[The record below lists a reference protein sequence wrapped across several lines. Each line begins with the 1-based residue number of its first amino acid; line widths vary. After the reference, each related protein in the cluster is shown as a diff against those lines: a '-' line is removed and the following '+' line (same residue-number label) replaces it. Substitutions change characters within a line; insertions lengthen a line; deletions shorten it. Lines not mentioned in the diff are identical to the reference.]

1 MNGYVAAVIRA
12 NGMGADRL
20 LFGCSYPVRIEWLTH
35 GVDFMNSLNVTDEE
49 KKLMLGLNAQKLFGI
64 S

>member
-1 MNGYVAAVIRA
+1 MNGYVASVMRA
-12 NGMGADRL
+12 NVMDADRL
-20 LFGCSYPVRIEWLTH
+20 LFGCSYPVRKEWVTH

-49 KKLMLGLNAQKLFGI
+49 KKLMLGLNAQKLFRI